1 MGRSTGQKNSS
12 RYGASRWFFNATA
25 RRMLA
30 FLALLTVLIA
40 QPSPGEAAA
49 PVRILAFGD
58 SLTAGYGLPEPQ
70 GFTAQLER
78 ALRDAGFGVEV
89 INGGVSGDTSAG
101 GRARIDWA
109 LADKPDL
116 VVVGLGANDALR
128 GLDPAVTRANLDA
141 ILGTLKQRGIP
152 ALLVGMYAPPNLGRD
167 YGERF
172 KAIYPDLAR
181 KYDVPLYPF
190 FLEGVALDPKL
201 NQGDGMHPNA
211 QGVAVMVRGILPYVT
226 PLLARQG

>member
-1 MGRSTGQKNSS
+1 
-12 RYGASRWFFNATA
+12 
-25 RRMLA
+25 
-30 FLALLTVLIA
+30 
-40 QPSPGEAAA
+40 
-49 PVRILAFGD
+49 
-58 SLTAGYGLPEPQ
+58 
-70 GFTAQLER
+70 
-78 ALRDAGFGVEV
+78 
-89 INGGVSGDTSAG
+89 
-101 GRARIDWA
+101 
-109 LADKPDL
+109 
-116 VVVGLGANDALR
+116 
-128 GLDPAVTRANLDA
+128 
-141 ILGTLKQRGIP
+141 
-152 ALLVGMYAPPNLGRD
+152 MYAPPNLGRD